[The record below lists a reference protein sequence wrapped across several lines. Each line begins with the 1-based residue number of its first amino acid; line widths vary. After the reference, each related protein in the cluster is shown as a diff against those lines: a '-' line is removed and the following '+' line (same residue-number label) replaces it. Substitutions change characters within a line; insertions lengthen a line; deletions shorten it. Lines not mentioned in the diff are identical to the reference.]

1 MTYTTSPFY
10 DVRPPD
16 TSRKHP
22 RVITDDTLARGI
34 VVYEQGFSGRT
45 VKVVRTVK
53 QGDRVLWRD
62 TFVSTYAP
70 KDWIK
75 RIGTKS

>member
-1 MTYTTSPFY
+1 MKPAS
-10 DVRPPD
+10 
-16 TSRKHP
+16 TSRSHP

-34 VVYEQGFSGRT
+34 IVYEQGFDGRT

-53 QGDRVLWRD
+53 DGNRVRSTE

-70 KDWIK
+70 KDWIE
-75 RIGTKS
+75 RIGTKG